1 MMRFKDFSFIFF
13 NLLFFVILIE
23 LIYEVDYFNYVVNVL
38 YI

>member
-23 LIYEVDYFNYVVNVL
+23 LIYEVDYFNYDVNVL

>member
-23 LIYEVDYFNYVVNVL
+23 LIYEVDYFNYDVDVL